1 MDPPDA
7 DPDIPESFR
16 KVLLDSPTTTPVLG
30 FDDIGRAFAAII
42 TESQPQF
49 AIGIFGGWGSG
60 KTTLMKAI
68 KSALPAD
75 TVVCVDFN
83 AWRFEREPQ
92 LLVPLLDTI
101 RAALVRWAE
110 PKGQRRREKVRSI
123 ATRVGRVV
131 RALATGLSAEVGL
144 PGAAKVKYD
153 VGTALDALSPP
164 GEPET
169 PQSLYVAAFL
179 ELERAFSELSASGV
193 TRVVVLVDDLDRC
206 LPSNALDVLESM
218 KLFFD
223 LPGFVFV
230 VGLDEDVVERAIR
243 AKFTSLDDRT
253 DANEFSTPES
263 AATPVSQR
271 LGREYVK
278 KIFQLPYSLP
288 TMKPQQLDQL
298 LESMYSEVGLEDTQV
313 DDLRRR
319 VRPYLRYVAVEG
331 RVNPREVKRFINAYT
346 LQTLI
351 RPKLDPDTVLA
362 LQTIAFRYDWE
373 ALYEGILADSA
384 FFVDALRRYRRGEER
399 GEFTFDDL
407 SPRLEALPP
416 DLASYLRS
424 SLAEPLIRHSTLDVY
439 LSSIQST
446 RGRVRPQELDAYRKI
461 GRLRRQIRDALL
473 QEPIPSAM
481 FTTIADSTREV
492 MSAISDLGKE
502 RSYGIERYRERMAQ
516 VLDEIAEELEPSPS
530 EAISMSSAARSAQ
543 NLRTLLTQLQR
554 EVENVRLE
562 LQIIRNDSIL
572 NPYS

>member
-1 MDPPDA
+1 MQGSSMDTLDTAPNA
-7 DPDIPESFR
+7 SASFK
-16 KVLLDSPTTTPVLG
+16 KVLLDSPTSTPALG
-30 FDDIGRAFAAII
+30 FSHTGRAFAAII
-42 TESQPQF
+42 SESQPQF

-75 TVVCVDFN
+75 TVVSVEFN

-101 RAALVRWAE
+101 RASLVRWAE

-144 PGAAKVKYD
+144 PGAAKVTYD

-179 ELERAFSELSASGV
+179 ELERAFSELSDTGV
-193 TRVVVLVDDLDRC
+193 TRVVVFVDDLDRC
-206 LPSNALDVLESM
+206 LPGNALDVLESM

-243 AKFTSLDDRT
+243 AKFTNLDDRT
-253 DANEFSTPES
+253 DTRDAAVPES
-263 AATPVSQR
+263 ANTSVSQR
-271 LGREYVK
+271 IGREYVK
-278 KIFQLPYSLP
+278 KIFQLPYSIP

-298 LESMYSEVGLEDTQV
+298 LESIYDDVALGDAQLN
-313 DDLRRR
+313 DLRSR
-319 VRPYLRYVAVEG
+319 VRPYLQYVAVEG

-346 LQTLI
+346 LQMLV
-351 RPKLDPDTVLA
+351 RPELDPSTVLA

-373 ALYEGILADSA
+373 ALYDGILADSA
-384 FFVDALRRYRRGEER
+384 LFIDALSRYRRSDELSES
-399 GEFTFDDL
+399 TFDDL

-424 SLAEPLIRHSTLDVY
+424 RLAEPLLQHTTLDTYV
-439 LSSIQST
+439 SSLQST
-446 RGRVRPQELDAYRKI
+446 RGRARPQELEAYRKI
-461 GRLRRQIRDALL
+461 SRLRREIRDALR
-473 QEPIPSAM
+473 QDMIMSA
-481 FTTIADSTREV
+481 TVSAVTRSTRE
-492 MSAISDLGKE
+492 AIGVISELDNKL
-502 RSYGIERYRERMAQ
+502 SFALERYRERMMA
-516 VLDEIAEELEPSPS
+516 LLNEIMPQSDQY
-530 EAISMSSAARSAQ
+530 SAD
-543 NLRTLLTQLQR
+543 NLRTQLVQLQK
-554 EVENVRLE
+554 EVESVRSE
-562 LQIIRNDSIL
+562 LQVMRRDSIL
-572 NPYS
+572 NP

>member
-1 MDPPDA
+1 MGTPDA
-7 DPDIPESFR
+7 APVPSGSLG
-16 KVLLDSPTTTPVLG
+16 KVLLDSPTTTPALG
-30 FDDIGRAFAAII
+30 FDRIGRAFAAII

-68 KSALPAD
+68 KSALPVD

-110 PKGQRRREKVRSI
+110 PKGQRRRERVRSI

-144 PGAAKVKYD
+144 PGAAKVSYD
-153 VGTALDALSPP
+153 MGTALDALSPP

-206 LPSNALDVLESM
+206 LPGNALDVLESM

-243 AKFTSLDDRT
+243 AKFTSLDDRS
-253 DANEFSTPES
+253 DASDISMPES

-288 TMKPQQLDQL
+288 TMIPQQLDQL
-298 LESMYSEVGLEDTQV
+298 LESMYGEVVLNDIQL
-313 DDLRRR
+313 DDLRTR
-319 VRPYLRYVAVEG
+319 VRPYLQYVAVDG

-351 RPKLDPDTVLA
+351 RPELDPDTVLA
-362 LQTIAFRYDWE
+362 LQTIAFRYDWDGVH
-373 ALYEGILADSA
+373 LLDRYE
-384 FFVDALRRYRRGEER
+384 
-399 GEFTFDDL
+399 
-407 SPRLEALPP
+407 
-416 DLASYLRS
+416 YL
-424 SLAEPLIRHSTLDVY
+424 LIS
-439 LSSIQST
+439 
-446 RGRVRPQELDAYRKI
+446 G
-461 GRLRRQIRDALL
+461 
-473 QEPIPSAM
+473 
-481 FTTIADSTREV
+481 
-492 MSAISDLGKE
+492 
-502 RSYGIERYRERMAQ
+502 
-516 VLDEIAEELEPSPS
+516 
-530 EAISMSSAARSAQ
+530 
-543 NLRTLLTQLQR
+543 
-554 EVENVRLE
+554 
-562 LQIIRNDSIL
+562 
-572 NPYS
+572 

>member
-1 MDPPDA
+1 MDTLDA
-7 DPDIPESFR
+7 DPDASGSFR
-16 KVLLDSPTTTPVLG
+16 KVLLDSPTTTPALG
-30 FDDIGRAFAAII
+30 FDRIGRAFALII

-60 KTTLMKAI
+60 KTTLMTAI
-68 KSALPAD
+68 KSALPVD

-110 PKGQRRREKVRSI
+110 PKSQRRREKVRSI

-144 PGAAKVKYD
+144 PGAAKVSYD

-193 TRVVVLVDDLDRC
+193 TRVVVFVDDLDRC
-206 LPSNALDVLESM
+206 LPGNALDVLESM

-253 DANEFSTPES
+253 DASDITTSES

-288 TMKPQQLDQL
+288 TMMPQQLNQL
-298 LESMYSEVGLEDTQV
+298 LESMYGEVVLDDVQL
-313 DDLRRR
+313 DDLRSR
-319 VRPYLRYVAVEG
+319 VRPYLQYVAVEG

-351 RPKLDPDTVLA
+351 RPELDPNTVLA

-384 FFVDALRRYRRGEER
+384 LFVDILRRYRDREER
-399 GEFTFDDL
+399 GESTFDDL

-416 DLASYLRS
+416 GLASYLRS
-424 SLAEPLIRHSTLDVY
+424 QLAEPLIRHSTLDVY
-439 LSSIQST
+439 LSSLQST
-446 RGRVRPQELDAYRKI
+446 RGRVKPQELDAYRKI
-461 GRLRRQIRDALL
+461 GRLRRQIRDALR
-473 QEPIPSAM
+473 QEAIPSAM
-481 FTTIADSTREV
+481 LTAIADSRGEV
-492 MSAISDLGKE
+492 LSAISGFGNK
-502 RSYGIERYRERMAQ
+502 RSYGLERYREQMTQ
-516 VLDEIAEELEPSPS
+516 VLDEISEELQPPATSYSAS
-530 EAISMSSAARSAQ
+530 EVATSAQ
-543 NLRTLLTQLQR
+543 NLRALLARLQR

-562 LQIIRNDSIL
+562 LQVMRNDSIL
-572 NPYS
+572 NPFS